1 MSIVFVILGAV
12 LVLWGADRLTDGATA
27 LAVKLNIP
35 QIVIG
40 LTIVAFGTSMP
51 EFFVSMASAIK
62 GTSDMALGNIVGSN
76 IFNTLMIVGVSA
88 AVAPMVISRNTVRKD
103 MVFAM
108 VSALML
114 MVMCLDNELSRI
126 DAILL
131 FIVFIIFMVYTLRMA
146 KDKNEEEETQMKTM
160 NGWLAAGLMVLGLAC
175 LIVGSNIFVDGATK
189 IAKSL
194 GVSDAVIG
202 LTIVACGTSLPELA
216 TSVVAAKKGRAAIAI
231 GNVIGSNV
239 LNILMIVGITGM
251 IIPMD
256 LHGITWIDMTVMTVG
271 MLILW
276 GFSYTKFKIERW
288 EGFTLTFIFVAYM
301 CWLVYNAVR

>member
-1 MSIVFVILGAV
+1 MSIVFVIIGAV

-40 LTIVAFGTSMP
+40 LTVVAFGTSMP
-51 EFFVSMASAIK
+51 EFFVSMTSAVK

-88 AVAPMVISRNTVRKD
+88 AVAPMIISRNTVRKD
-103 MVFAM
+103 MLFAM
-108 VSALML
+108 VAALML

-126 DAILL
+126 DAVLL

-146 KDKNEEEETQMKTM
+146 KEKNEEEETQLKTM
-160 NGWLAAGLMVLGLAC
+160 NGWLAAGLMLLGLAC
-175 LIVGSNIFVDGATK
+175 LIIGSNLFVDGASK

-271 MLILW
+271 MMILW

-288 EGFTLTFIFVAYM
+288 EGFVLTFFFVAYM
-301 CWLVYNAVR
+301 CWLIYSAVR

>member
-1 MSIVFVILGAV
+1 MSIVLVILGAV

-51 EFFVSMASAIK
+51 EFFVSMASAVK

-88 AVAPMVISRNTVRKD
+88 AVAPMVISKNTVRKD

-108 VSALML
+108 VAALML
-114 MVMCLDNELSRI
+114 MLMCLDNELSRI

-131 FIVFIIFMVYTLRMA
+131 FIVFIIFMVYTLRIA
-146 KDKNEEEETQMKTM
+146 KDKNEEEETQIKTM
-160 NGWLAAGLMVLGLAC
+160 NGWLAAGLMVLGLVC

-288 EGFTLTFIFVAYM
+288 EGFVLTFIFVAYM

>member
-40 LTIVAFGTSMP
+40 LTVVAFGTSMP
-51 EFFVSMASAIK
+51 EFFVSMTSAVK

-103 MVFAM
+103 MLFAM
-108 VSALML
+108 VAALML

-126 DAILL
+126 DALVL

-146 KDKNEEEETQMKTM
+146 KGENEDEETPLKTM
-160 NGWLAAGLMVLGLAC
+160 NGWLAAGLMLLGLVC

-256 LHGITWIDMTVMTVG
+256 LQGITWVDMTVMTVG

-288 EGFTLTFIFVAYM
+288 EGFALTFIFVAYM
-301 CWLVYNAVR
+301 CWLVFNAVR

>member
-27 LAVKLNIP
+27 LAMRLNIP

-40 LTIVAFGTSMP
+40 LTVVAFGTSMP

-88 AVAPMVISRNTVRKD
+88 AVAPMVISKSTVKKD
-103 MVFAM
+103 MLFAM
-108 VSALML
+108 IAALML
-114 MVMCLDNELSRI
+114 MLMCLDNELSRI

-131 FIVFIIFMVYTLRMA
+131 FVVFVIFMVYTLRMA
-146 KDKNEEEETQMKTM
+146 KNKAPEEESGIKSMK
-160 NGWLAAGLMVLGLAC
+160 GWIAAGLVVLGLVC

-216 TSVVAAKKGRAAIAI
+216 TSVVAARKGRAAIAI

-239 LNILMIVGITGM
+239 FNILMIAGITGM

-256 LHGITWIDMTVMTVG
+256 LHGITWVDMAVMTGG
-271 MLILW
+271 MILLW
-276 GFSYTKFKIERW
+276 VFSYTRFKIERW
-288 EGFTLTFIFVAYM
+288 EGLTLTFLFIAYM
-301 CWLVYNAVR
+301 CWLVYSAVV